1 MTTDHSQLTTDNCP
15 AALTPSIRSSLGE
28 LRGRIHRYVWAQ
40 GLASGLSWLAA
51 AFWLDLAADWFFE
64 PPLPVRAVL
73 LAVVGLVFAGLLLQR
88 IGRRIRVP
96 LSDANM
102 AMLLER
108 RFPEFQESL
117 LTTVELAGQ
126 DLDGDP
132 WTAQML
138 DHTRRLADQRIGSV
152 ELRKVF
158 DPRPL
163 RWATLVALLLWGA
176 AAGFAMGAPGTL
188 RVWWHR
194 AVLLRDELWPRR
206 THLVVEGFDR
216 GPLKIARGSDLEIIV
231 KADLRMPLVPQVVQ
245 VRYWP
250 EGGSALRAA
259 MTRLGIARPGHDAF
273 QEYSY
278 TFRNVLVRHAF
289 DVFGGDDAVRNL
301 QIEVVDSPTIVAMVL
316 DCHFPAYTHFAPRQI
331 PVSGTMPLPQ
341 GTRVVV
347 RAKANKDL
355 ARVEI
360 DSALDEQPA
369 APRVIEL
376 AKAADRRSFQYP
388 LESLNKDQTLLFT
401 LVDSDGIRTRE
412 PVRLSLAAVP
422 DEPPRLM
429 LQLQGIGAAV
439 TPKARLPVSGRIT
452 DDYGV
457 ARLWFEYA
465 LDKQPPAQQPLPLPP
480 VAPIELSFAEALDL
494 RGLGLAAGHKLQL
507 GVKAADGY
515 NLAGGPNIGASERW
529 VLDVVTPEQLRAMLE
544 GRELVLRQ
552 RFEAIIQ
559 EVVETRDLLDRVEF
573 GLPGGKAGGAKGG
586 GAKAPGARPATAEP
600 GDDAQGTPGGGPER
614 AVALRGLRV
623 ERASQNSRKNAQ
635 ETLGVAEAFDEI
647 RQQLVNNRIDTEE
660 LIRRVKGGIAD
671 PLRQIAGDQ
680 FPELDRRLEQL
691 RTTLEDEKLG
701 PANRRQARQQTD
713 VIVLAMRQVLA
724 RMVELES
731 FNEAVELLRSIIQ
744 QQERLDERTRQRH
757 KQKLRD
763 LLEQ

>member
-1 MTTDHSQLTTDNCP
+1 
-15 AALTPSIRSSLGE
+15 
-28 LRGRIHRYVWAQ
+28 
-40 GLASGLSWLAA
+40 
-51 AFWLDLAADWFFE
+51 
-64 PPLPVRAVL
+64 
-73 LAVVGLVFAGLLLQR
+73 
-88 IGRRIRVP
+88 
-96 LSDANM
+96 
-102 AMLLER
+102 
-108 RFPEFQESL
+108 
-117 LTTVELAGQ
+117 
-126 DLDGDP
+126 
-132 WTAQML
+132 
-138 DHTRRLADQRIGSV
+138 
-152 ELRKVF
+152 
-158 DPRPL
+158 
-163 RWATLVALLLWGA
+163 
-176 AAGFAMGAPGTL
+176 
-188 RVWWHR
+188 
-194 AVLLRDELWPRR
+194 
-206 THLVVEGFDR
+206 
-216 GPLKIARGSDLEIIV
+216 
-231 KADLRMPLVPQVVQ
+231 
-245 VRYWP
+245 
-250 EGGSALRAA
+250 
-259 MTRLGIARPGHDAF
+259 
-273 QEYSY
+273 
-278 TFRNVLVRHAF
+278 
-289 DVFGGDDAVRNL
+289 
-301 QIEVVDSPTIVAMVL
+301 
-316 DCHFPAYTHFAPRQI
+316 
-331 PVSGTMPLPQ
+331 
-341 GTRVVV
+341 
-347 RAKANKDL
+347 
-355 ARVEI
+355 
-360 DSALDEQPA
+360 
-369 APRVIEL
+369 
-376 AKAADRRSFQYP
+376 
-388 LESLNKDQTLLFT
+388 
-401 LVDSDGIRTRE
+401 
-412 PVRLSLAAVP
+412 
-422 DEPPRLM
+422 
-429 LQLQGIGAAV
+429 
-439 TPKARLPVSGRIT
+439 
-452 DDYGV
+452 
-457 ARLWFEYA
+457 
-465 LDKQPPAQQPLPLPP
+465 
-480 VAPIELSFAEALDL
+480 
-494 RGLGLAAGHKLQL
+494 LAAGHKLQL